1 MNIRLPLLLF
11 SFLLSPILA
20 HALPLLSENS
30 AQRVTS
36 LLTLFPDHQ
45 NSNLFYFF
53 PDSSDFTH
61 TSAGLPHFGL
71 THWGRSTSSAED
83 DGGFVTF
90 QMHLKSSRE
99 QAAALQDFLD
109 RHPGA
114 GIAVLPV
121 IASTVGLTSSSSPG
135 GHPLPGLFTDVNFPP
150 RAGLAEHPVGIN
162 ASLTGA
168 GVRVFLGGIRNPMSF
183 KIDYCFKVQ
192 GLGPNFDATIT
203 ADFNRVYEHFRAAAA
218 IGGWWSNI
226 QVAHETTRLVQNGSI
241 RYVINGGNA
250 TDEEYVRSIVN
261 TISQRFFT
269 PQVPA
274 TPAVLPHIEGWSFSN
289 VQLGNTRIEELRT
302 ETWTMNR
309 REMVEREYCVP
320 MSLTELRPF
329 SSQVVYDSDR
339 DF

>member
-1 MNIRLPLLLF
+1 
-11 SFLLSPILA
+11 
-20 HALPLLSENS
+20 
-30 AQRVTS
+30 
-36 LLTLFPDHQ
+36 
-45 NSNLFYFF
+45 
-53 PDSSDFTH
+53 
-61 TSAGLPHFGL
+61 
-71 THWGRSTSSAED
+71 
-83 DGGFVTF
+83 
-90 QMHLKSSRE
+90 
-99 QAAALQDFLD
+99 
-109 RHPGA
+109 
-114 GIAVLPV
+114 
-121 IASTVGLTSSSSPG
+121 
-135 GHPLPGLFTDVNFPP
+135 
-150 RAGLAEHPVGIN
+150 
-162 ASLTGA
+162 
-168 GVRVFLGGIRNPMSF
+168 MSF

-309 REMVEREYCVP
+309 REMVERVLYYVALKRGP
-320 MSLTELRPF
+320 SAAKWSTTATEILI
-329 SSQVVYDSDR
+329 
-339 DF
+339 